1 MKNKTALPRDFL
13 NNGKI
18 IIDPLEIANQ
28 FHEYFINVGPSLA
41 KIFNGSSANFMN
53 HLRGTYMN
61 SMFLNEITVNEVA
74 KEITKLNPKKGFGV
88 DGLSPKVRLQKK
100 PLLKPRKM
108 AGRDLKAW
116 RV

>member
-1 MKNKTALPRDFL
+1 MLINVV
-13 NNGKI
+13 
-18 IIDPLEIANQ
+18 
-28 FHEYFINVGPSLA
+28 NVGPSLA
-41 KIFNGSSANFMN
+41 KIFKGSSANFMN

-108 AGRDLKAW
+108 AGGDLNAW